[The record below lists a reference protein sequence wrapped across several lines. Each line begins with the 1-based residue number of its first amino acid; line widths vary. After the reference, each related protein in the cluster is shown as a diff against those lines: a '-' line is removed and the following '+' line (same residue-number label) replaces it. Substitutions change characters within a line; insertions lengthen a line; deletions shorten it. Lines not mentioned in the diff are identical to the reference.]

1 VSPVQTIAVILLT
14 AAALVWDVRTRR
26 IPNWLNV
33 AGFLAGL
40 TFHAV
45 QGGWEGAWFSLTGFG
60 TGFGILFV
68 LWLIGGGGGGDVKLM
83 GAVGAWLGPNLTLIV
98 FVASGFLAA
107 VGQIGMRIWQRSRT
121 ANPVPGCA
129 EDAPT
134 GRPVNVRSRLPYAVP
149 VAIAVWGVMGLK
161 LARVFIER

>member
-1 VSPVQTIAVILLT
+1 MSSVPIIGVILLT

-40 TFHAV
+40 VFHSL
-45 QGGWEGAWFSLTGFG
+45 QGGWAGAWFSLAGFG

-107 VGQIGMRIWQRSRT
+107 AGQIGMRIWQRSKAVEPAPDGAGDAATLRT
-121 ANPVPGCA
+121 
-129 EDAPT
+129 
-134 GRPVNVRSRLPYAVP
+134 VNKRSRLPYAVP

-161 LARVFIER
+161 LARVFIDQ